1 MTQFLSFSFAF
12 DSTADETVQQEGAF
26 SMNSLSGEINR
37 MTQNGKK
44 KKLLHFMRLS
54 YLDKILF
61 SHTFFCSHF
70 IVNEDDA
77 ISMKPMSEEINSP
90 AATKKGMEI
99 IRKNVTF

>member
-1 MTQFLSFSFAF
+1 
-12 DSTADETVQQEGAF
+12 
-26 SMNSLSGEINR
+26 
-37 MTQNGKK
+37 
-44 KKLLHFMRLS
+44 MRLS